1 MQQALYHWAMLLSL
15 PSLFFGPYFVCPE
28 LRLLP
33 TSRETTRNSIF
44 NQSHPLKYFMCI
56 DQGFL
61 GVFSKS
67 VREMKHGWSKL
78 ENKLHS
84 KE

>member
-1 MQQALYHWAMLLSL
+1 MQQVLYHWAMLLSL
-15 PSLFFGPYFVCPE
+15 PSLFFGPYFVCLE

-33 TSRETTRNSIF
+33 TSRETTRNGIS

-56 DQGFL
+56 GQGFL

-67 VREMKHGWSKL
+67 VREMKHGSSKL
-78 ENKLHS
+78 EKKLHS